1 MTSRSAT
8 RAAYHACSYGR
19 PVAVLVRVS
28 FSLLWH
34 LQAKLTQPHPPCG
47 VERNPCQPCK
57 SSLVIRQNRGDGVK
71 LSLVPL
77 VIRRSTEETTPN
89 LHCDVHFGDEKSQT
103 TSPRDTPAPLGRAG
117 AFVVFASRHLLPS
130 LAPSLADG
138 RVLTAGGRVTR
149 QARRGIKWEAYI
161 DR

>member
-1 MTSRSAT
+1 MQMQTGRPISVGGASLRGLAWAVPVESQTAMRCACWRAT
-8 RAAYHACSYGR
+8 RHMELRYMY
-19 PVAVLVRVS
+19 LVYERLASILPCIPIPHHSHSLRVPRR
-28 FSLLWH
+28 
-34 LQAKLTQPHPPCG
+34 A
-47 VERNPCQPCK
+47 
-57 SSLVIRQNRGDGVK
+57 
-71 LSLVPL
+71 
-77 VIRRSTEETTPN
+77 RSTEETTPN

-138 RVLTAGGRVTR
+138 RVRTAGGRVTR